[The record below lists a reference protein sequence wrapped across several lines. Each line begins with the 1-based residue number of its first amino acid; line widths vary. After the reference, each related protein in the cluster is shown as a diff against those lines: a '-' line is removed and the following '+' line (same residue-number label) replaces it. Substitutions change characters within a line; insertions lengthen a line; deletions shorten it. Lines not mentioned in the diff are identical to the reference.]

1 MNDRVIP
8 FVDVSLTGKE
18 KEAVIE
24 VIESKR
30 LIEGKYSKE
39 FEEKFK
45 AFTGVKNAITC
56 ANGTAALHLAMEA
69 VGLKPGDEVITTPFT
84 FIATSNSILFVGA
97 VPKFVD
103 VQSDTWNLDPE
114 KVEEAITEKTKAIMP
129 VHIFGL
135 PADMKAFRDLA
146 DDKDLI
152 LIEDAAQAHG
162 ARIDGVHAG
171 NFGDIA
177 TFSLYATKN
186 LISGEGGVV
195 VTNNEELAEKVES
208 LKNHGR
214 TLEGGYKHVRVG
226 FNYRMTDLQGAIASV
241 QMDRISELLEKRSK
255 NAEYYRKI
263 IDEIETID
271 YQHIPKGFTHADYIF
286 AIDTRNSSIKPK
298 EAVEKFKE
306 HRVMARPIYATLSY
320 QQQNFVNIKEWRWS
334 ACVNY
339 PDYTKIHCPISE
351 KIGPNHFEIPVVPS
365 LTQEERERVAHAIQ
379 GIFGK
384 S

>member
-1 MNDRVIP
+1 MIERTIP
-8 FVDVSLTGKE
+8 FVDVSLTEME
-18 KEAVIE
+18 KEAVLE
-24 VIESKR
+24 VLESKR
-30 LIEGKYSKE
+30 LIEGKFSRE
-39 FEEKFK
+39 FENKFK
-45 AFTGVKNAITC
+45 KFAGVKHAITC

-69 VGLKPGDEVITTPFT
+69 VGLRPGDEVLTTPFT

-103 VQSDTWNLDPE
+103 VKSDTWNLDPE

-146 DDKDLI
+146 DDRNLI

-241 QMDRISELLEKRSK
+241 QMDRLPDLLERRSK
-255 NAEYYRKI
+255 NAAHFRKI
-263 IDEIETID
+263 IDEIDGID

-286 AIDTRNSSIKPK
+286 AIDTRNSSVKPK
-298 EAVEKFKE
+298 EAVERFKAE
-306 HRVMARPIYATLSY
+306 NVMARPIYATLSY
-320 QQQNFVNIKEWRWS
+320 QQENFKNIYEWRWS
-334 ACVNY
+334 QCVKY
-339 PDYTKIHCPISE
+339 PDYSKTHCPISE
-351 KIGPNHFEIPVVPS
+351 QIGPNHFEIPIVPS
-365 LTQEERERVAHAIQ
+365 LSEEERIHVGETIRKV
-379 GIFGK
+379 F

>member
-1 MNDRVIP
+1 MSDRVIP
-8 FVDVSLTGKE
+8 FVDVSLTE
-18 KEAVIE
+18 KEREAVLE
-24 VIESKR
+24 VLDSKR
-30 LIEGKYSKE
+30 LIEGRFSKE
-39 FEEKFK
+39 FEEKFQR
-45 AFTGVKNAITC
+45 FTGVKHAITC

-69 VGLKPGDEVITTPFT
+69 VGLQPGDEVITTPFT

-103 VQSDTWNLDPE
+103 VETDTWNLDPE
-114 KVEEAITEKTKAIMP
+114 KVEDAITEKTKAIMP

-135 PADMKAFRDLA
+135 PADMKAFRDIA
-146 DDKDLI
+146 DDRDLI

-162 ARIDGVHAG
+162 AKIDGVHAG

-214 TLEGGYKHVRVG
+214 TLEGGYKHIRVG

-241 QMDRISELLEKRSK
+241 QMDRLQELLDRRSQ
-255 NAEYYRKI
+255 NAAHYRKI
-263 IDEIETID
+263 IDEIEGID

-286 AIDTRNSSIKPK
+286 AIDTRNSEVKPSD
-298 EAVEKFKE
+298 AIRKFKE
-306 HRVMARPIYATLSY
+306 ENVLARPIYSTLSY
-320 QQQNFVNIKEWRWS
+320 QQENFKKIDEWRWS
-334 ACVNY
+334 KCVKY
-339 PDYTKIHCPISE
+339 PDYSKTHCPISE
-351 KIGPNHFEIPVVPS
+351 KIGPNHFEIPIVPS
-365 LTQEERERVAHAIQ
+365 LTDQERQHVGETIRKV
-379 GIFGK
+379 F